1 MLHFTLIVKCLIHRL
16 FPDHLEKYLFIVYN
30 FLHQHSFY
38 SFILLEKYT
47 FIIQNNSYTWKI
59 NIKHFFIFK
68 SVALWFPITTFY
80 DQGAEDLHRLTWGE
94 GESTI

>member
-1 MLHFTLIVKCLIHRL
+1 MLHFTLNVKCLIHRL
-16 FPDHLEKYLFIVYN
+16 FPDHLEKYLFIVYH
-30 FLHQHSFY
+30 FLHQHLFY

-59 NIKHFFIFK
+59 NIKHFFLFK

-80 DQGAEDLHRLTWGE
+80 DQGAEQ
-94 GESTI
+94 